1 LRQALSLWTPDRD
14 EPGNSI
20 DRIARRIINMKTFTN
35 KHIGKALEPTTID
48 LLRKCGTERKPPH
61 RVRSGSLRS
70 D

>member
-35 KHIGKALEPTTID
+35 KHIGQSPGAD
-48 LLRKCGTERKPPH
+48 
-61 RVRSGSLRS
+61 
-70 D
+70 DY